1 MEGGGAGE
9 GKLGAVGREGGD
21 SRKEGRP
28 LDISML
34 KAVTQ
39 TYMLNF
45 ISELLL
51 TSFHSCA
58 WTGVL
63 NKILNTLE

>member
-1 MEGGGAGE
+1 MREEGW
-9 GKLGAVGREGGD
+9 GKRGREGGD

-34 KAVTQ
+34 KAVIQ

-45 ISELLL
+45 TSELLL
-51 TSFHSCA
+51 TQLHMDWSA
-58 WTGVL
+58 Q
-63 NKILNTLE
+63 